1 MSQVTFMDPADKR
14 AALVE
19 LTRLEAQLSALKLR
33 VMAASDDV
41 ALAEGARDVAAL
53 VAHHTRSDYGAQ
65 PARPGAGRGA
75 GPALARCGRRAWVP
89 AT

>member
-1 MSQVTFMDPADKR
+1 MDPADKR

-33 VMAASDDV
+33 VMAVADDV

-53 VAHHTRSDYGAQ
+53 RDPPHPRRLRRE
-65 PARPGAGRGA
+65 PARPGAR
-75 GPALARCGRRAWVP
+75 
-89 AT
+89 